1 MAVTL
6 TYSTVD
12 TLLSFDQ
19 IDTTLT
25 FKTIDTVLT
34 YDAQSRE
41 KMTNQILFPKEGD
54 FTADT
59 SMTFAFSIPVAGA
72 TSVSSPANLL
82 YKGTE
87 DVSSTYL
94 TGSASAS
101 GTTITTKTCA
111 ITVAD
116 EYILKTTATVDG
128 FTRTFLVKI
137 IVNNPWDML

>member
-6 TYSTVD
+6 TYAPID
-12 TLLSFDQ
+12 ALLSFAQVDV
-19 IDTTLT
+19 TLT
-25 FKTIDTVLT
+25 YENIDTVLT
-34 YDAQSRE
+34 YDVQSRE

-72 TSVSSPANLL
+72 TTVASPSNLL

-87 DVSSTYL
+87 SVGATYL

-101 GTTITTKTCA
+101 GTTITTQTCA

-116 EYILKTTATVDG
+116 EYILKTIATVDG
-128 FTRTFLVKI
+128 FVRTFLVKI
-137 IVNNPWDML
+137 IVTNPWDML